1 MKASIFNIL
10 ALFRNHLT
18 LTTKLPFLTFFAAKQ
33 AAQKNESSQ
42 KQSFLIFTFTGSEKS
57 FFLHLL
63 LSLLSI
69 QAERE
74 KGKKERKEEAP
85 RLNLDDNFVEKTW
98 WAGKRM
104 KQKSGQ
110 LFSKLYF
117 WLKIGLTFSK
127 SYGDGTP
134 LKVGLLNWVESNKIG
149 KLPYRGSSFVRASF
163 KRPQVTVQL

>member
-1 MKASIFNIL
+1 MKASIFYIL

-57 FFLHLL
+57 FFLLLL

-69 QAERE
+69 QAERK

-85 RLNLDDNFVEKTW
+85 RLNLDDNFVEKTLMGGKKNETKIW
-98 WAGKRM
+98 PAFFKVVLLAQDWSDFLEVLWQWNATKSWASTLSR
-104 KQKSGQ
+104 
-110 LFSKLYF
+110 
-117 WLKIGLTFSK
+117 
-127 SYGDGTP
+127 
-134 LKVGLLNWVESNKIG
+134 
-149 KLPYRGSSFVRASF
+149 VR
-163 KRPQVTVQL
+163 